1 MRSDWPVRSQ
11 PKPTRPNV
19 ALHGGGPLYYL
30 AGMAQKFLLIPGRSS
45 RQGVTLNEGKY
56 TEGYLDET
64 STLRMHPED
73 MQRLGIV
80 QGDEVRMW
88 NDIGEVVVPCID
100 AKDECPEGLVFICYG
115 DKSSQLMSGET
126 HGTGMPDSKA
136 LDVFIHPA
144 SEPRPADPVPVS
156 APTPVPKA
164 TTPVATL
171 KPTTKVEDEPA
182 TVTTKPATTSSPATE
197 TAAPTATSQPAS
209 INGIGPTLVMGL
221 FVVALIV
228 LAIVMN
234 LGG

>member
-1 MRSDWPVRSQ
+1 MH
-11 PKPTRPNV
+11 
-19 ALHGGGPLYYL
+19 AGGRLYYL

-64 STLRMHPED
+64 STLRMHPDD

-144 SEPRPADPVPVS
+144 SEARPADPVADSVQDS
-156 APTPVPKA
+156 VPAQVLKPA
-164 TTPVATL
+164 TPVAT
-171 KPTTKVEDEPA
+171 TS
-182 TVTTKPATTSSPATE
+182 KPATSVKDSPASVATKPVA
-197 TAAPTATSQPAS
+197 TSNPATRTQAAATPSQPANT
-209 INGIGPTLVMGL
+209 NGIGPTLVMGL

>member
-1 MRSDWPVRSQ
+1 
-11 PKPTRPNV
+11 
-19 ALHGGGPLYYL
+19 
-30 AGMAQKFLLIPGRSS
+30 MAQKFLLIPGRSS

-64 STLRMHPED
+64 STLRMHPDD

-144 SEPRPADPVPVS
+144 SEARPADPVSESVRDS
-156 APTPVPKA
+156 VPAQVLKP
-164 TTPVATL
+164 TTPVAT
-171 KPTTKVEDEPA
+171 TS
-182 TVTTKPATTSSPATE
+182 KPATSVEDRPVPVATKPVATSNPATK
-197 TAAPTATSQPAS
+197 TQAAATPSQPANT
-209 INGIGPTLVMGL
+209 NGIGPTLVMGL

>member
-1 MRSDWPVRSQ
+1 
-11 PKPTRPNV
+11 
-19 ALHGGGPLYYL
+19 
-30 AGMAQKFLLIPGRSS
+30 MAKKFLLIPGRSS

-56 TEGYLDET
+56 TDGYLDET
-64 STLRMHPED
+64 STLRMHPDD
-73 MQRLGIV
+73 MRRLGIV

-88 NDIGEVVVPCID
+88 NDVGEVVVPCID

-144 SEPRPADPVPVS
+144 SEARPADPVCDSVQDS
-156 APTPVPKA
+156 VPA
-164 TTPVATL
+164 QVL
-171 KPTTKVEDEPA
+171 KPTTPVTTTSKSAVKPENNPA
-182 TVTTKPATTSSPATE
+182 PATTKPV
-197 TAAPTATSQPAS
+197 ATSNPYAAATPSQSAS
-209 INGIGPTLVMGL
+209 NNGIGPTLVMGL